1 MKDVCK
7 NCTSLSLTWHIFDGS
22 FTEKETRKKV
32 DSNSGVLYIETVLV
46 NLLGSRNLPFDDS
59 ICWA

>member
-22 FTEKETRKKV
+22 FTDKETSKSRQQFW
-32 DSNSGVLYIETVLV
+32 STIETVLV

>member
-32 DSNSGVLYIETVLV
+32 DSNFGLLETVLV
-46 NLLGSRNLPFDDS
+46 ILLGSRNLPFDDS